1 MIKYIGKK
9 VREEKGFT
17 VRGLA
22 EKSGLAPSTISK
34 WENNA
39 SLPDLEALDK
49 AAVALGVKPWNLIAY
64 NGLRS
69 R

>member
-22 EKSGLAPSTISK
+22 KASGLAQSTISK
-34 WENNA
+34 WENG
-39 SLPDLEALDK
+39 SHLPDLEALDK
-49 AAVALGVKPWNLIAY
+49 AAVALGVKPWNLIVF

>member
-1 MIKYIGKK
+1 MIKYIGKR

-22 EKSGLAPSTISK
+22 EKSGLATSTISK
-34 WENNA
+34 WENG
-39 SLPDLEALDK
+39 SHLPDLEALDK

-64 NGLRS
+64 NRLRS